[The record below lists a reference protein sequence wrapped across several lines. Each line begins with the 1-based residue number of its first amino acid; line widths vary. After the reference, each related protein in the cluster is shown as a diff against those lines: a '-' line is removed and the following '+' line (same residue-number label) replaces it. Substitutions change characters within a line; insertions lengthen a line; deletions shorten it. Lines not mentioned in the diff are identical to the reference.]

1 MFSFRT
7 LPSGANWLP
16 RFALFGDLGYQ
27 NEVSLPYLSKEVQQ
41 EDRYDVIFHIG
52 DMGELPGG
60 GEMLDIALTGFLAY
74 DLQER
79 NGEQGNDFMRSIEKV
94 AARVPYMT
102 CPGNHERYDNFR

>member
-7 LPSGANWLP
+7 LRSGANWLP

-52 DMGELPGG
+52 DMGELAV
-60 GEMLDIALTGFLAY
+60 EEKCLDIF
-74 DLQER
+74 
-79 NGEQGNDFMRSIEKV
+79 
-94 AARVPYMT
+94 
-102 CPGNHERYDNFR
+102 